1 MNRGAFIGLAAML
14 AACEART
21 PAADST
27 AAAGVDTA
35 QPVVVN
41 AAADS
46 ARLADSMRVTD
57 SVARAATK
65 AAPAPART
73 GTTTPATRAKA
84 DSVKLNPNIG
94 RDSVIRR
101 PRPFPAADT
110 TKRP

>member
-1 MNRGAFIGLAAML
+1 MRRALIGFAVML

-27 AAAGVDTA
+27 AAAPVDTA
-35 QPVVVN
+35 RPVVVT

-46 ARLADSMRVTD
+46 ARRADSIRAAD
-57 SVARAATK
+57 SLARAATK
-65 AAPAPART
+65 SA
-73 GTTTPATRAKA
+73 ATRSPTGAVTSPPRTKG

-101 PRPFPAADT
+101 PRPFPTADT

>member
-1 MNRGAFIGLAAML
+1 MMRRAIVGFTIML

-27 AAAGVDTA
+27 AAAVDTA

-41 AAADS
+41 ATSDS
-46 ARLADSMRVTD
+46 ARRADSIRVAD
-57 SVARAATK
+57 SLTRSATK
-65 AAPAPART
+65 AAPTPPRT
-73 GTTTPATRAKA
+73 GTTTPAPRTKG

-101 PRPFPAADT
+101 PRPFPTADT

>member
-1 MNRGAFIGLAAML
+1 MRRALIGFAVILS
-14 AACEART
+14 ACEART

-27 AAAGVDTA
+27 AAAPVDTA
-35 QPVVVN
+35 QPVVVT

-46 ARLADSMRVTD
+46 ARRADSIRVAD
-57 SVARAATK
+57 SLAGAATK
-65 AAPAPART
+65 SAPTPAPA
-73 GTTTPATRAKA
+73 GTTTPPRTRG

-101 PRPFPAADT
+101 PRPFPNVDT

>member
-1 MNRGAFIGLAAML
+1 MRGALIGFAMML
-14 AACEART
+14 TACEART

-27 AAAGVDTA
+27 AAAPVDTA
-35 QPVVVN
+35 QPVVVT

-46 ARLADSMRVTD
+46 ARRADSIRVAD
-57 SVARAATK
+57 SLARAATK
-65 AAPAPART
+65 SSPTRAPAGATPPPRT
-73 GTTTPATRAKA
+73 G

-101 PRPFPAADT
+101 PRPFPNADT